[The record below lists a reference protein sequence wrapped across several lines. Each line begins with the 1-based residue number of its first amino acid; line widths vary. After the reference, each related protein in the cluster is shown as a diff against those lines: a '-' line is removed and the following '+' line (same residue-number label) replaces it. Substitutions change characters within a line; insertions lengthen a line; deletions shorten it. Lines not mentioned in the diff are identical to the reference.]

1 MTQAS
6 VFPKP
11 DKRLLFRDLTVWEHH
26 REVGKKKSPENIRL
40 PDVTAE
46 SGEVGEMGC
55 SHHGRR
61 NMEWQSFLEDNLHDQ
76 MERLRDAP
84 GETDTRPLQACAVES
99 SSIWKTEKVGMSN
112 VYLIPPSFNNQK
124 NK

>member
-26 REVGKKKSPENIRL
+26 REAGKKKSPENIRL

-46 SGEVGEMGC
+46 SGEVGDMGC
-55 SHHGRR
+55 SHHGHRSRSGKAFWRTISTTKWKDLEMHPVKRTPGHCKRVLLKVVVFGRR
-61 NMEWQSFLEDNLHDQ
+61 
-76 MERLRDAP
+76 
-84 GETDTRPLQACAVES
+84 
-99 SSIWKTEKVGMSN
+99 KK
-112 VYLIPPSFNNQK
+112 
-124 NK
+124 

>member
-1 MTQAS
+1 
-6 VFPKP
+6 
-11 DKRLLFRDLTVWEHH
+11 
-26 REVGKKKSPENIRL
+26 
-40 PDVTAE
+40 
-46 SGEVGEMGC
+46 MGC

-99 SSIWKTEKVGMSN
+99 SSIWKTEKVGMSS